1 MTRFLLQHGA
11 DPNLLDADGR
21 SAAGLCAFHGYLKR
35 LRVLVTAGLAT
46 ATLDEAI
53 VAACQGRRRRCFEL
67 LVEAGV
73 AVNQQNYTPLM
84 AAAERGSLKLVERLL
99 ELGADPMAVDNEGK
113 RALDYAKHE
122 AVRNRLT
129 DA

>member
-1 MTRFLLQHGA
+1 MRPLWPPARGGGA
-11 DPNLLDADGR
+11 G
-21 SAAGLCAFHGYLKR
+21 AF
-35 LRVLVTAGLAT
+35 
-46 ATLDEAI
+46 
-53 VAACQGRRRRCFEL
+53 QL